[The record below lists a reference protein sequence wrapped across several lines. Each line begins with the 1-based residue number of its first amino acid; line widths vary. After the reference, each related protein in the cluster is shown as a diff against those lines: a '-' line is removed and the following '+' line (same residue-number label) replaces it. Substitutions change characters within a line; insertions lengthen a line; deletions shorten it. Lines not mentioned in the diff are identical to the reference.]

1 MVSAAYT
8 RRAFVQGSAA
18 GAIATGMATSTMRPA
33 LANEV
38 EETGNSC
45 GWLGSEPERPKS
57 LKKKL
62 KLTWW

>member
-1 MVSAAYT
+1 MASAAYT

-38 EETGNSC
+38 EETGSSC
-45 GWLGSEPERPKS
+45 GWLGSEPETPEVFKED
-57 LKKKL
+57 
-62 KLTWW
+62 LTVN